1 MLDVRFV
8 CICVLAYAVFSL
20 FLSFYILRRLTLTL
34 ETVIIRFLR
43 SGRVPGCILPGMYIC
58 MISILRK
65 MFCLPS
71 PGRTREILE
80 KKKTEATGVDSC
92 GLSNHSFRSGGAT
105 AACKSECSKFM
116 ADRSLT
122 RLRMDMFVVK
132 PALCADKYL
141 RNS

>member
-1 MLDVRFV
+1 MCTCLCGFFLISDLLYIETSNIDTGDRYHKIFEIREGSWLYIARNVHMHDKHSKEN
-8 CICVLAYAVFSL
+8 VLS
-20 FLSFYILRRLTLTL
+20 SKPQENERNSR
-34 ETVIIRFLR
+34 
-43 SGRVPGCILPGMYIC
+43 
-58 MISILRK
+58 
-65 MFCLPS
+65 
-71 PGRTREILE
+71 E
-80 KKKTEATGVDSC
+80 KKIEATGVDSC
-92 GLSNHSFRSGGAT
+92 GLSNHSFGSGGAT